1 MQHMTGT
8 SVIIGGTA
16 GLGLE
21 IARQLSERRD
31 PIVITGRDPQ
41 RARSVAAS
49 LKGKGKV
56 EGIAFDISK
65 PTGIAPALSGIDNVR
80 NLVIGAIERDSNSAK
95 NYNIEG
101 ATKLVTLKLVGY
113 VEVIHALVPKFTK
126 DASIVLFGGVAKDRP
141 YPGSTTVS
149 SVNGAITAMA
159 RTLAVELAPVR
170 VNAVHPGII
179 GDSPFWAEKA
189 DALNRIIARTPI
201 GRLATMAEVAHA
213 TIFLLDNGGI
223 NGTDLTVDG
232 GWLLQ

>member
-1 MQHMTGT
+1 MTGT

-21 IARQLSERRD
+21 IARKLSERGERV
-31 PIVITGRDPQ
+31 VITGRNLE
-41 RARSVAAS
+41 RARSVAATI
-49 LKGKGKV
+49 GGKV
-56 EGIAFDISK
+56 EGVAVDISK
-65 PTGIAPALSGIDNVR
+65 PAEIASALSGIDSVR
-80 NLVIGAIERDSNSAK
+80 NLVIGAIERDANTAK

-149 SVNGAITAMA
+149 SVNGAVTGMA
-159 RTLAVELAPVR
+159 RTLAVELAPIR
-170 VNAVHPGII
+170 VNAIHPGII
-179 GDSPFWAEKA
+179 GDSPYWAEKTE
-189 DALNRIIARTPI
+189 ALNRIIARTPI
-201 GRLATMAEVAHA
+201 GRLATRSEIAHA
-213 TIFLLDNGGI
+213 TIFLLDNGSI
-223 NGTDLTVDG
+223 NGIDLTVDG